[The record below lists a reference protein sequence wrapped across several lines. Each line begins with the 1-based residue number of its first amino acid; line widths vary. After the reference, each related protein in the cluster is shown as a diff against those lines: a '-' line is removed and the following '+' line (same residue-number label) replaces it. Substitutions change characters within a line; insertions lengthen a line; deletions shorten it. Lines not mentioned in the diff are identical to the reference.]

1 MIKVN
6 QQSEKYSEN
15 TTNQT
20 LFCNVLKIIV
30 VLICKQSLRQ
40 L

>member
-1 MIKVN
+1 MKLN
-6 QQSEKYSEN
+6 FQSEKYSEN
-15 TTNQT
+15 KNQSDIP
-20 LFCNVLKIIV
+20 KIIV